1 MLQGLGAS
9 YWGMDVSDLCTS
21 NWSQMGGV
29 GTPGLWCQLLERVS
43 CVCVGGKGGGS
54 FTNRLQAGLAVK

>member
-1 MLQGLGAS
+1 M
-9 YWGMDVSDLCTS
+9 SDLCTS